1 MATRDHCLAWPQVV
15 DTDEAERKMLE
26 EIREMCVRAG
36 AADRRTV
43 TEAS

>member
-1 MATRDHCLAWPQVV
+1 MENSPATWLLQVV